1 MVKRKKRKIVRQP
14 NKKQN
19 LPKRAKKGITLVLS
33 GGGAKGLAHIGVI
46 EVLRENKIPINRI
59 IGTSAGALVGGLY
72 VSGKME
78 QAKEEFLSLSKWD
91 TFKFLFSLPKSGA
104 IFSSKK
110 LDKILDEYTR
120 NIKIEKLKIPFTA
133 VAFDLSKNKRVLFE
147 KGDLFHAIRA
157 SIAIPGVFKPLRLG
171 DSILIDG
178 GVVDNVPAD
187 VAREYKENNPI
198 IAVSVHKE
206 PELMKEDS
214 NFLGILNYAAY
225 IEMGEL
231 VRLQELN
238 ADLII
243 RPQNLGEPAFLSFG
257 FHKAADLIK
266 EGRKAAK
273 KAIPEIKELLR
284 KKSL

>member
-1 MVKRKKRKIVRQP
+1 MVKRKKRKIVG
-14 NKKQN
+14 
-19 LPKRAKKGITLVLS
+19 RAKRGITLVLS

-46 EVLRENKIPINRI
+46 EVLVENKIPIKRI

-72 VSGKME
+72 SAGKME
-78 QAKEEFLSLSKWD
+78 QAKKEFLNLSKWD
-91 TFKFLFSLPKSGA
+91 TFKVLFSLPKSNA

-110 LDKILDEYTR
+110 LDQILDEYTQG
-120 NIKIEKLKIPFTA
+120 IKIEKLKIPFTA
-133 VAFDLSKNKRVLFE
+133 VAFDVTKNKKVLFE
-147 KGDLFHAIRA
+147 KGNLFHAIRA

-187 VAREYKENNPI
+187 VAREYNENNPI

-206 PELMKEDS
+206 PELMKENS

-231 VRLQELN
+231 IRLQELN
-238 ADLII
+238 ADLVI
-243 RPQNLGEPAFLSFG
+243 RPQNLDEPAFLSFG
-257 FHKAADLIK
+257 FHKASDLIK

-273 KAIPEIKELLR
+273 KAIPDIKELLM